1 MIPIDLSGKRALVTG
16 GAQGLGRACALTL
29 AEAGARV
36 AVVDLNLT
44 GAEETAAQCPDGR
57 AWRCDLA
64 NPDDI
69 LALAPRIEADL
80 GDLDILINNAGIVAY
95 SQGIA
100 GFTLEQWDRVLDVNL
115 RGTVWV
121 CRAFV
126 EGLKRRRDGHIVNF
140 SSLAARVGG
149 IEAGMHY
156 AASKAGLIGVTRTLA
171 KECGPY
177 GITVNAIAPG
187 IIGSDTVLGLLTDEK
202 QHALAEQALLRR
214 LGTPQDV
221 ASVVLFLA
229 SPLSSYITGA
239 VIDINGGMYLG

>member
-1 MIPIDLSGKRALVTG
+1 MISIDLSGRRALVTG

-29 AEAGARV
+29 AQAGARV
-36 AVVDLNLT
+36 AVVDINVS
-44 GAEETAAQCPDGR
+44 GAEETAAMCGDGL
-57 AWRCDLA
+57 AWHCDLA
-64 NPDDI
+64 DPEQI
-69 LALAPRIEADL
+69 LALAPRVEAEL
-80 GDLDILINNAGIVAY
+80 GDIDILINNAGIVAY

-100 GFTLEQWDRVLDVNL
+100 GFTLDQWDRVLDVNL

-126 EGLKRRRDGHIVNF
+126 AGMRRRRDGHIVNF

-187 IIGSDTVLGLLTDEK
+187 IIGSDTVLGLLSDEK
-202 QHALAEQALLRR
+202 QQSLAGQALLQR

-221 ASVVLFLA
+221 ANVVLFLA

>member
-1 MIPIDLSGKRALVTG
+1 MVPIDLSGKRALVTG

-36 AVVDLNLT
+36 GVVDVNVA
-44 GAEETAAQCPDGR
+44 GAEETAALCPDGR

-64 NPDDI
+64 NPEEI
-69 LALAPRIEADL
+69 LALAPRVEAEL
-80 GDLDILINNAGIVAY
+80 GDLDVLINCAGIIAY
-95 SQGIA
+95 AQGVG

-126 EGLKRRRDGHIVNF
+126 EGMKRRRDGRIVTF
-140 SSLAARVGG
+140 SSMAARVGG
-149 IEAGMHY
+149 IDAGMHY

-187 IIGSDTVLGLLTDEK
+187 IIGSETLLGLLSEDK
-202 QHALAEQALLRR
+202 QQASAQQAWLRR

-221 ASVVLFLA
+221 ANVVLFLA
-229 SPLSSYITGA
+229 SPLSAYITGI
-239 VIDINGGMYLG
+239 VIDINGGMYMG